1 MSMIGYYF
9 PADDD
14 MVRKLMEGDSGE
26 FMFQGEHEDDL
37 MCIDKS
43 WHAIHYTLTG
53 EVWEVPEDNIL
64 AQLILGGEP
73 VNEEDMGYGPARLLP
88 KEVVSQLA
96 EAMNGLDEAAFREKF
111 NMKDMVENEVYPVM
125 EDEDEELF
133 FRYVWENFDALKEF
147 FEETAKKGFH
157 VITFLG

>member
-26 FMFQGEHEDDL
+26 FMFHGEHEDDL

-88 KEVVSQLA
+88 KEVVLQLS
-96 EAMNGLDEAAFREKF
+96 EAMKGWDEAAFREKF

-133 FRYVWENFDALKEF
+133 FQYVWENFDALKEF
-147 FEETAKKGFH
+147 FNETAKKGLH

>member
-14 MVRKLMEGDSGE
+14 MVRKLKEGDSGE
-26 FMFQGEHEDDL
+26 FMFRGEHENDL
-37 MCIDKS
+37 VCIDKS

-111 NMKDMVENEVYPVM
+111 IMKDIAKNEVYPIM
-125 EDEDEELF
+125 ENEDEELF
-133 FRYVWENFDALKEF
+133 FNYVWENFDALKEF
-147 FEETAKKGFH
+147 FDETAKKGLH